1 MFFGRVWPDPAL
13 RPSNA
18 DAYIQPV
25 MGAAD
30 GALAYIVGKRG
41 RFIVLTG
48 CWQARSG
55 GAKIGARSPRQNLMS
70 LNTVAINQRMNKF
83 DGHQRVW
90 LFGYGSL
97 IFKADFPYIE
107 RRPASIVGWSRRFWQ
122 GSHDHRG
129 TETAPGRVV
138 TLVEDPGVVCHGMAY
153 LVTPEEFAHLD
164 HREKN
169 GYLRLAT
176 EISFEEGGSVEGLVY
191 IATHENAAYLGP
203 ATEREIARQIAAA
216 RGPSGPNSEYLL
228 ELAKA
233 LRELGKSDDHVFEIE
248 RHLTAPSL

>member
-1 MFFGRVWPDPAL
+1 
-13 RPSNA
+13 
-18 DAYIQPV
+18 
-25 MGAAD
+25 
-30 GALAYIVGKRG
+30 
-41 RFIVLTG
+41 
-48 CWQARSG
+48 
-55 GAKIGARSPRQNLMS
+55 MS
-70 LNTVAINQRMNKF
+70 HNTIAINRNMDRF
-83 DGHQRVW
+83 DSHASVW

-97 IFKADFPYIE
+97 IFKADFPYLE
-107 RRPASIVGWSRRFWQ
+107 RRPAHIGGWTRRFWQ

-138 TLVEDPGVVCHGMAY
+138 TLVPEANAVCHGMAY

-164 HREKN
+164 YREKN

-176 EISFEEGGSVEGLVY
+176 SIRFEDGSATEGLVY

-203 ATEREIARQIAAA
+203 ASEREIARQIAAS

-233 LRELGKSDDHVFEIE
+233 LRELGKFDEHVFEIE
-248 RHLTAPSL
+248 RHLTELEG

>member
-1 MFFGRVWPDPAL
+1 MQVP
-13 RPSNA
+13 
-18 DAYIQPV
+18 
-25 MGAAD
+25 
-30 GALAYIVGKRG
+30 
-41 RFIVLTG
+41 
-48 CWQARSG
+48 
-55 GAKIGARSPRQNLMS
+55 PRNLLSSMS
-70 LNTVAINQRMNKF
+70 HNTIAVNQRMGKF
-83 DGHQRVW
+83 DKHASVW

-97 IFKADFPYIE
+97 IFKADFPYLE
-107 RRPASIVGWSRRFWQ
+107 RRPASIGGWTRRFWQ

-138 TLVEDPGVVCHGMAY
+138 TLVPDAGATCHGMAY

-164 HREKN
+164 YREKN

-176 EISFEEGGSVEGLVY
+176 DIRFEDGASAEGLVY

-203 ATEREIARQIAAA
+203 ASERDIALQIASA

-233 LRELGKSDDHVFEIE
+233 LRALGKSDPHVFEIE
-248 RHLTAPSL
+248 RHLEEFRREV